1 MAAETILVVDDE
13 VNTRQGLK
21 TALEQDGYTVITAA
35 SGAQAKQILDKTK
48 VHLLLTDLKM
58 PGIDGLELL
67 HLAHALAPEMA
78 IIMITGFGSI
88 ETAVKAMKDGAY
100 DFLTKPVDIDKLGAL
115 VEKALMTQRLLL
127 ENIYLKEKLRNR
139 YQFEQIV
146 GKSRKMREIFELIEQ
161 VAPSKSTILLQ
172 GESGTG
178 KELFANAIYQ
188 RSNRADKAF
197 IKVSC
202 AALSEGLLESEL
214 FGHEKGAFTG
224 AWEKKKGRFELA
236 NGGTLFLDEIGD
248 MSTRTQTKL
257 LRVLQEREFERVG
270 GQKTLKV
277 DVRLIAATNQ
287 NLAQAVKDG
296 QFRED
301 LFYRLNVINILLPPL
316 RERREDIP
324 LLVEYF
330 VERFCKENG
339 QEIKNVAPE
348 VLGILTDYS
357 WPGNIRELHNCLE
370 SAVVRT
376 KANTIVLASLSP
388 DIQQATRQLDSKITL
403 PLGTTMA
410 EVEREAILKTLNAV
424 QGNKAQAAR
433 ILQIGTKTLYRKLAQ
448 YRLSQ

>member
-1 MAAETILVVDDE
+1 MPAETILVVDDE

-21 TALEQDGYTVITAA
+21 TALEQDGYKVITAA

-67 HLAHALAPEMA
+67 QLARSIAPEMA
-78 IIMITGFGSI
+78 IILISGFGSI

-100 DFLTKPVDIDKLGAL
+100 DFLTKPIDIDKLSAL
-115 VEKALMTQRLLL
+115 VEKALITQRLLL

-139 YQFEQIV
+139 YRFEQIV
-146 GKSRKMREIFELIEQ
+146 GKSRKMHDIFDLIEQ
-161 VAPSKSTILLQ
+161 VAPSKTTILLQ

-178 KELFANAIYQ
+178 KELFANAICQ

-224 AWEKKKGRFELA
+224 AWERKKGRFELA
-236 NGGTLFLDEIGD
+236 DGGSIFLDEIGD
-248 MSTRTQTKL
+248 MSLRTQTKL

-287 NLAQAVKDG
+287 NLAQAVKEKR
-296 QFRED
+296 FRED
-301 LFYRLNVINILLPPL
+301 LFYRLNVITIHLPPL

-324 LLVEYF
+324 LLIEYF
-330 VERFCKENG
+330 VERFCKENDK
-339 QEIKNVAPE
+339 EIKKVTPE
-348 VLGILTDYS
+348 VRDVLSAYS
-357 WPGNIRELHNCLE
+357 WPGNIRELHNCIE

-376 KANTIVLASLSP
+376 KGNAIILASLPP
-388 DIQQATRQLDSKITL
+388 DLQHATPQLDSKIML
-403 PLGTTMA
+403 PVGTTRA
-410 EVEREAILKTLNAV
+410 EVEREAILKTLNTV

-448 YRLSQ
+448 YGLS